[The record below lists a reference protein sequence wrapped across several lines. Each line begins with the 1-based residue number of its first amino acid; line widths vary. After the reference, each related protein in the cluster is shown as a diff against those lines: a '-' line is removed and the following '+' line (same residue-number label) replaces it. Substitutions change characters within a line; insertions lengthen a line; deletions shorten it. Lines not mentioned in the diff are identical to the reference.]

1 MSSDVLINVSNNYKK
16 HVANNNNTHV
26 KAEAHRHKENRL
38 ADRKRTNQ
46 NILPIRKNLM
56 LYSLS
61 ESANKSV
68 DFAPFWK
75 RNRNFTWIRSLVI
88 WPALTSRRA
97 VFRFSRWPMDHGPLH
112 RRVAAPPQGK
122 LGQHDRN
129 KTLKYIFSQHLKCC
143 FNNDITVFFY
153 VF

>member
-68 DFAPFWK
+68 DFAPF
-75 RNRNFTWIRSLVI
+75 
-88 WPALTSRRA
+88 
-97 VFRFSRWPMDHGPLH
+97 
-112 RRVAAPPQGK
+112 
-122 LGQHDRN
+122 
-129 KTLKYIFSQHLKCC
+129 
-143 FNNDITVFFY
+143 
-153 VF
+153 